1 MSSSKN
7 AADTTSSSTQIIVGT
22 FLDTTWRMFVPVLGF
37 TLLGWMIDKALMT
50 RPIGILSGL
59 AIGVLDSAFLTVRLY
74 QSVAK
79 QMQKEQKK

>member
-7 AADTTSSSTQIIVGT
+7 AADTTSSSTQVIVGT
-22 FLDTTWRMFVPVLGF
+22 LLDTTWRMFVPVLGF
-37 TLLGWMIDKALMT
+37 TLMGWMIDKVLMT
-50 RPIGILSGL
+50 RPIGILAGL
-59 AIGVLDSAFLTVRLY
+59 VIGVLGSAFLTVRLY